1 MKEEEESWKCIHTHK
16 GGGGFTVQTDSFQS
30 QKEKSGLVDTF
41 SYSVI
46 EIYLG
51 YLNVSQVGRR
61 YSCTG

>member
-1 MKEEEESWKCIHTHK
+1 M
-16 GGGGFTVQTDSFQS
+16 QTDPFQS
-30 QKEKSGLVDTF
+30 QKEKSGLVDRF
-41 SYSVI
+41 SFSVI